1 MLREGWLKKSR
12 ENSPHPVAPFHGK
25 NFLII
30 LLPWTLICLKLYNK
44 QTAIQTTRTSKG
56 RQRKYERKY
65 PHSTLRIFNL
75 RLSILSE
82 LFKVIE
88 WVRPAACGDDSLAR
102 YIVDMLITDKSC
114 TQDYHHIHYQ
124 TTKFNTNPPHPIPPL
139 KKKNLISFKH
149 RFLAVLTYRMIHRV
163 FYATFSIFPP
173 LCMYSYFLIGCW
185 FFNISW
191 IRVFQ

>member
-1 MLREGWLKKSR
+1 MLREGWLEKSR

-30 LLPWTLICLKLYNK
+30 LLFWTLIFLKLFNK
-44 QTAIQTTRTSKG
+44 QTAIQTTRSSKG
-56 RQRKYERKY
+56 RQRKYERQY

-114 TQDYHHIHYQ
+114 TQDDHHIHYQ
-124 TTKFNTNPPHPIPPL
+124 TTKFNTNSPPHTPP
-139 KKKNLISFKH
+139 KKKK
-149 RFLAVLTYRMIHRV
+149 
-163 FYATFSIFPP
+163 
-173 LCMYSYFLIGCW
+173 SYK
-185 FFNISW
+185 
-191 IRVFQ
+191 FQAQILSSSHLQNDP

>member
-1 MLREGWLKKSR
+1 MLRKGWLEKSR

-30 LLPWTLICLKLYNK
+30 LLLWTLICLKLYNK
-44 QTAIQTTRTSKG
+44 QTAIQTTRSSQG

-65 PHSTLRIFNL
+65 PHSTLRIINL

-124 TTKFNTNPPHPIPPL
+124 TTKFNTNSPPIPPL
-139 KKKNLISFKH
+139 KKK
-149 RFLAVLTYRMIHRV
+149 
-163 FYATFSIFPP
+163 
-173 LCMYSYFLIGCW
+173 SYK
-185 FFNISW
+185 
-191 IRVFQ
+191 FQAQILSSSHLQNDP